1 MCGCC
6 EVDNVLQSDQCRTC
20 GSKREWK
27 YVADYNWECL
37 ECTNVN
43 SFKDKKCRKCKIE
56 GQGFVRKR
64 LGKID
69 QCRMDEHSIG
79 EPSHCAICKSNV
91 ESHEQIADLP
101 CGHVFHICCLLNWVT
116 SGNENASKCPHCR
129 VDIPFKRITHL
140 VNATGEDEDS
150 YCECCGGEVYYLFDK

>member
-1 MCGCC
+1 MWTCEICKTEHHWYNDACDNCSAFNETVEFQWMCDCC

-64 LGKID
+64 LGKLINAD
-69 QCRMDEHSIG
+69 WMSIVLANL
-79 EPSHCAICKSNV
+79 PIVLYAHQMLNLMSKLRICLVDMFS
-91 ESHEQIADLP
+91 
-101 CGHVFHICCLLNWVT
+101 T
-116 SGNENASKCPHCR
+116 SVA
-129 VDIPFKRITHL
+129 
-140 VNATGEDEDS
+140 
-150 YCECCGGEVYYLFDK
+150 Y